1 MDINN
6 ILSSYGIN
14 QTVGDFQKNPISQR
28 AAVLEALQKQ
38 SLGKDVLGKEQF
50 VSEKQADHLY
60 RRMFNNDG
68 TKRMDIPGSKKLG
81 VSEVQRD
88 MNMMKADVAKTY
100 GSGRVAH
107 FDTPG
112 AMGGQGLGWQGNRL
126 ASGGTMLSNG
136 LSGTA
141 RLTAEGGL
149 NALGLMTRQQKLMF
163 SQGGMFAKAMAVAP
177 AAFSLYNMGSTILD
191 GGDIG
196 DALAMNVTAAAGMA
210 GFHAGKSLAGAM
222 SSGMS
227 FMGHKAFKTTAKEGG
242 RWFGAGKV
250 VQNIDG
256 SSKIV
261 GGKLRIGAQF
271 AGGLMGGAVATGVVA
286 GITYGASD
294 LTSSESSIAKAA
306 RGYSKLSEL
315 ADVTQNRGT
324 LTMRQRALQ
333 QLSQSALND
342 RGSLL
347 GNEASILKNLL

>member
-1 MDINN
+1 MDINK
-6 ILSSYGIN
+6 ILSGYGIN
-14 QTVGDFQKNPISQR
+14 QTVGDFEKNPTSQK

-50 VSEKQADHLY
+50 INEKQADHLY
-60 RRMFNNDG
+60 RKIFKPDG
-68 TKRMDIPGSKKLG
+68 SYKGLSEGLGSVNG
-81 VSEVQRD
+81 VSKD
-88 MNMMKADVAKTY
+88 IGMMQADVAKTY
-100 GSGRVAH
+100 GAGRVAH
-107 FDTPG
+107 LDTPG
-112 AMGGQGLGWQGNRL
+112 AAGGQGLGWQGNRL
-126 ASGGTMLSNG
+126 ASGGTLLTNG
-136 LSGTA
+136 VSGTA

-163 SQGGMFAKAMAVAP
+163 SQGGMIAKAMAVAP

-222 SSGMS
+222 SSGIS
-227 FMGHKAFKTTAKEGG
+227 FMGHKTFKTTAKEGG

-271 AGGLMGGAVATGVVA
+271 AGGLIGGAVATGVVA
-286 GITYGASD
+286 GITYGAQD

-306 RGYSKLSEL
+306 RSYSKLSEL
-315 ADVTQNRGT
+315 ANTTQNRAT

-347 GNEASILKNLL
+347 GNEAAILKNLL

>member
-50 VSEKQADHLY
+50 INEKQADHLY
-60 RRMFNNDG
+60 RRMFKPDG
-68 TKRMDIPGSKKLG
+68 TYKGIEGAGIVGNVKNDLG
-81 VSEVQRD
+81 
-88 MNMMKADVAKTY
+88 MMKADVAKTY

-107 FDTPG
+107 LDTPG

-271 AGGLMGGAVATGVVA
+271 AGGLVGGAVATGVVA
-286 GITYGASD
+286 GITYGAQD

>member
-1 MDINN
+1 MNTADV
-6 ILSSYGIN
+6 LKLYGIN
-14 QTVGDFQKNPISQR
+14 GSVGQHENNPLSR
-28 AAVLEALQKQ
+28 KAAIMETLQKE
-38 SLGKDVLGKEQF
+38 SLGKDVLGKEIF
-50 VSEKQADHLY
+50 VNERQADHLY
-60 RRMFNNDG
+60 RQMYNKDG
-68 TKRMDIPGSKKLG
+68 TAKIHTEHNRTRFTKDLG
-81 VSEVQRD
+81 
-88 MNMMKADVAKTY
+88 MMKADVDKTY
-100 GSGRVAH
+100 GRGSVAH

-112 AMGGQGLGWQGNRL
+112 AAGGQGLGWQGNRL
-126 ASGGTMLSNG
+126 ASGGTLLSNG

-177 AAFSLYNMGSTILD
+177 AAVSLYNMGSTILD
-191 GGDIG
+191 GGDVG
-196 DALAMNVTAAAGMA
+196 DALAMNLTASVGMA
-210 GFHAGKSLAGAM
+210 GFHAGKSVAGAM

-227 FMGHKAFKTTAKEGG
+227 FMGHKAFKTKVKEGG

-256 SSKIV
+256 SSRIV

-271 AGGLMGGAVATGVVA
+271 AGGLIGGAVATGVVA
-286 GITYGASD
+286 GITYGAQD

-315 ADVTQNRGT
+315 ADVTQNRAT

-347 GNEASILKNLL
+347 GNEASILKNIL

>member
-1 MDINN
+1 MDTTDT
-6 ILSSYGIN
+6 LKLYGIN
-14 QTVGDFQKNPISQR
+14 NSVNTHENNALSRK
-28 AAVLEALQKQ
+28 AAIMETLQKE
-38 SLGKDVLGKEQF
+38 SLGKDVLGKEIF
-50 VSEKQADHLY
+50 VNEKQADHLY
-60 RRMFNNDG
+60 RQMYNKDG
-68 TKRMDIPGSKKLG
+68 SPKLHTEHNRTQFSKDL
-81 VSEVQRD
+81 E
-88 MNMMKADVAKTY
+88 MMKADVSKTY
-100 GSGRVAH
+100 GRGRVAH
-107 FDTPG
+107 LDTPG

-177 AAFSLYNMGSTILD
+177 AAFSLYNMGSTIFD

-227 FMGHKAFKTTAKEGG
+227 FMGHKAFRTTAKEGG

-271 AGGLMGGAVATGVVA
+271 AGGLVGGAVATGVVA
-286 GITYGASD
+286 GITYGAQD